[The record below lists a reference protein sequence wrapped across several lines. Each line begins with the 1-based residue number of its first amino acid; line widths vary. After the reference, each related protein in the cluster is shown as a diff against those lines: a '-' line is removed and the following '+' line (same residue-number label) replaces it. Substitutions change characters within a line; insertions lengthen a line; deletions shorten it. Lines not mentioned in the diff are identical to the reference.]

1 MNKKPVS
8 TFAVYTALLIIVALG
23 AVMFF
28 TTYRLI
34 IALTALFLTSG
45 SSGESVVSAS
55 YTLQVASMCGA
66 IVLGG
71 AGLILLPLGERYL
84 RRKAALRGSLSRPFL
99 RIVAGQLVYVVG
111 VLGPILIL

>member
-1 MNKKPVS
+1 MNEKPISVL
-8 TFAVYTALLIIVALG
+8 AVYAALLIIVALG

-28 TTYRLI
+28 STYRLI

-45 SSGESVVSAS
+45 NAESVVSAS

-71 AGLILLPLGERYL
+71 AGLILLPIGERYL
-84 RRKAALRGSLSRPFL
+84 RRKAALHGSLLHAFL
-99 RIVAGQLVYVVG
+99 RVAAGQLVYVVVVFVLG
-111 VLGPILIL
+111 VLL